1 MTPTKYSPLTNQQVK
16 EKLSEM
22 VAKREGGGAY
32 LLVSPDDAC
41 DIIQEAINRIEA
53 LDNVK
58 KLFERPAC
66 AQMSLD
72 IMPDYRLEL
81 NLKVNN

>member
-1 MTPTKYSPLTNQQVK
+1 M
-16 EKLSEM
+16 
-22 VAKREGGGAY
+22 AI
-32 LLVSPDDAC
+32 PDDAC
-41 DIIQEAINRIEA
+41 DIIQEAINRMEA